1 MNAQTQ
7 NAGESPSR
15 TVVENLQAGA
25 ETFRQRASQYG
36 PSHIIFGGVMDQ
48 MFPQGLEIK
57 PGDTF
62 SYIRLGL
69 FVQIVSKLTRYAES
83 LAAGGHKDSAHD
95 IMVYAAM
102 LEHATD
108 RPRNSDAKTIQ

>member
-7 NAGESPSR
+7 NADTSPFR

-36 PSHIIFGGVMDQ
+36 PSYILFGGVMDQ
-48 MFPQGLEIK
+48 MFPEGLHIK
-57 PGDTF
+57 PMDVN

-69 FVQIVSKLTRYAES
+69 FVQIVGKLTRYAENLS
-83 LAAGGHKDSAHD
+83 AGGHKDSAHD

-108 RPRNSDAKTIQ
+108 RTRNFDAKTIQ